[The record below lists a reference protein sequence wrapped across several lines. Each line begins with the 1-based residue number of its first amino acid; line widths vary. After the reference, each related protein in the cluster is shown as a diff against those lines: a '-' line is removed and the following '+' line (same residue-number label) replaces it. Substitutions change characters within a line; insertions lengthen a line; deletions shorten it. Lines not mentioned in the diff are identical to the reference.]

1 MQYGLQALRAGRIS
15 PTEFLN
21 LNARVGSWKNE
32 PQMVQE
38 GRPFVEGAGEVDVH
52 GARNMRLSREDAGRS
67 LAPRAEADP
76 GAIAA
81 AYREGFVFRGDLE
94 IPVIDWRPYLERGL
108 DMHSAH
114 QSFAARRRMLDH
126 DGDAGNQVI
135 WFTDVRSGAPRHDQT
150 PLALEVIDAWMAPIR
165 ATPGRSVAE
174 SRPTVPPLRN
184 RPDCGRR
191 PDHGRRVQMPSSARF
206 RSDRGRGR
214 RPSARRPGRRSFR
227 MRPSAEG
234 HHTRRAIVETEPR
247 FSALPPAT
255 HSIYLLPEGSE
266 VDGLR
271 QRAETLA
278 PATGRLAGSPLV
290 DSFRFRARAVRFRSS
305 VGGTALR
312 PKAHPRGSEA
322 RLTH

>member
-1 MQYGLQALRAGRIS
+1 
-15 PTEFLN
+15 
-21 LNARVGSWKNE
+21 
-32 PQMVQE
+32 
-38 GRPFVEGAGEVDVH
+38 
-52 GARNMRLSREDAGRS
+52 
-67 LAPRAEADP
+67 
-76 GAIAA
+76 
-81 AYREGFVFRGDLE
+81 
-94 IPVIDWRPYLERGL
+94 
-108 DMHSAH
+108 
-114 QSFAARRRMLDH
+114 
-126 DGDAGNQVI
+126 
-135 WFTDVRSGAPRHDQT
+135 
-150 PLALEVIDAWMAPIR
+150 
-165 ATPGRSVAE
+165 
-174 SRPTVPPLRN
+174 
-184 RPDCGRR
+184 
-191 PDHGRRVQMPSSARF
+191 
-206 RSDRGRGR
+206 
-214 RPSARRPGRRSFR
+214 